1 MNKSELV
8 NKISGK
14 LDMPID
20 KVGRVIDEAINVV
33 TDELAQGNTV
43 QFVGFGTFSVTNRS
57 EREGRDPRTGEKI
70 FIEAS
75 RIAHFKTGK
84 KLKAVLNT

>member
-1 MNKSELV
+1 MHKSELV

-20 KVGRVIDEAINVV
+20 KVASVIDTAIKIV
-33 TDELAQGNTV
+33 TDELAQGNAV
-43 QFVGFGTFSVTNRS
+43 QFVGFGTFSVTNRA

-70 FIEAS
+70 FIEES